1 MRETNHGVDQ
11 FILAVALNACN
22 ADDLSTVNVEAHTL
36 DGLVSTVV
44 SDVQIVTC
52 KGHSSY
58 FYVDLGNLEDDVAAD
73 HHASQFLFVCV
84 LLVHD
89 ALELATTQDRYAVGD
104 LHDLF
109 QLVADKQDGLSFS
122 LQPVSYTH
130 LTLPTKRI
138 V

>member
-1 MRETNHGVDQ
+1 MRETDHGVDQ

-22 ADDLSTVNVEAHTL
+22 ADDLSAVNVEAHTL

-52 KGHSSY
+52 KCHSSY

-89 ALELATTQDRYAVGD
+89 ALELATTQDRYA
-104 LHDLF
+104 
-109 QLVADKQDGLSFS
+109 A
-122 LQPVSYTH
+122 VSYTH
-130 LTLPTKRI
+130 LRAHETVLDL